1 MFQEIDH
8 SQQRNE
14 DVKVKHINI
23 LRGKQIIRNA
33 NGEMGNTPEREMGDK
48 L

>member
-14 DVKVKHINI
+14 DIEVKHINV
-23 LRGKQIIRNA
+23 LGEKHIIRDA
-33 NGEMGNTPEREMGDK
+33 NGEMGNTPEREMEDK
-48 L
+48 V